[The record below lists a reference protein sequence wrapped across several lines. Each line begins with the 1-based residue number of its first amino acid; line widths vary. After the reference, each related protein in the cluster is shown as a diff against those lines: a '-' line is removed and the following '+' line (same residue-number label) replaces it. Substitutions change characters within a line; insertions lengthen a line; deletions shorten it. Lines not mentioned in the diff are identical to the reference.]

1 MIFKRTLKRN
11 NDFKRVYQKGKFA
24 FANPFVVVY
33 SVKSKKAIPGI
44 GITASKKIGNAVL
57 RNRARRVIREAL
69 RPYCDSLNSHQD
81 IVIVA
86 RSAAG
91 KVKMQTLQKA
101 LVKALKKIGALE

>member
-1 MIFKRTLKRN
+1 M
-11 NDFKRVYQKGKFA
+11 
-24 FANPFVVVY
+24 ANPFVVVY
-33 SVKSKKAIPGI
+33 SFKSKRENPGI

-69 RPYCDSLNSHQD
+69 RPYYNELKPNQD

-101 LVKALKKIGALE
+101 LVKALKKLGALE